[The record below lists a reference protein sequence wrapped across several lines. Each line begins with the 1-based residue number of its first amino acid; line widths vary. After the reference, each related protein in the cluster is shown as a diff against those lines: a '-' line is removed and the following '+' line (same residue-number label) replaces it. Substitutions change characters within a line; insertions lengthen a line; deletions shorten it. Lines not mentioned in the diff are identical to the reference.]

1 MPKTLISVITID
13 GPAGSGKG
21 TIARQVASI
30 LNYHYLDSGALYRIL
45 GLMSQQH
52 TVELDDIQGL
62 VNLCAEMEV
71 RFDFGV
77 QNIGA
82 SQQDISRQNLEAQK
96 NVLQENVPVYLN
108 GNEVASDLRTEECAG
123 RASQLAAVAEVRAA
137 LLEKQRSF
145 RQSPG
150 LVAEGRDM
158 GTVVFTD
165 AECKI
170 FLTAS
175 PHERALRRQ
184 KQLKKQGISASL
196 GPLLKDI
203 ETRDSRDQNRKVSPL
218 RPATDALLVD
228 STELSIDQVVN
239 QIIEMVQGGQ

>member
-1 MPKTLISVITID
+1 MTDNSIPIITID

-21 TIARQVASI
+21 TIARQLASE
-30 LNYHYLDSGALYRIL
+30 LGYHYLDSGALYRIL
-45 GLMSQQH
+45 GLLSHQQNIA
-52 TVELDDIQGL
+52 VDDMQGL
-62 VNLCAEMEV
+62 VNLCHDMDV
-71 RFDFGV
+71 RFGFD
-77 QNIGA
+77 A
-82 SQQDISRQNLEAQK
+82 HNLGTSKAEK
-96 NVLQENVPVYLN
+96 LQENVPVFLN
-108 GNEVASDLRTEECAG
+108 NVEVSNDLRTEECAG
-123 RASQLAAVAEVRAA
+123 RASQLAPLQEVRAA

-145 RQSPG
+145 RQLPG

-158 GTVVFTD
+158 GTVVFPQ
-165 AECKI
+165 AKSKI

-196 GPLLKDI
+196 GPLLKEI

-228 STELSIDQVVN
+228 STNLSIEQAVN
-239 QIIEMVQGGQ
+239 RIAEHVQGGP